1 MSHDDYNNIDNTSKS
16 RKKGRTAAWIAVI
29 LALLLAGS
37 VTGAYFLS
45 QDNDHNKAGLKDA
58 NKQIEELQKQNAK
71 LKIELDTTHQS
82 LTREKEI
89 RQKIEL
95 ENDTLRTMFPLYV
108 TDMQI
113 GNADANG
120 NIVGGFGKEILAE
133 NSMFLMP
140 RITYVGLKGGVQCV
154 LHIKLFDNEGNLVT
168 GSNSPSGFSY
178 AYKFNLELDEHTI
191 QLSGWGGS
199 DKGHFEPGSYR
210 YEVWL
215 GDMCL
220 RQKYFVLR

>member
-1 MSHDDYNNIDNTSKS
+1 MSNNDYNNSDNTSKT
-16 RKKGRTAAWIAVI
+16 RKKGHTTMWIAVI
-29 LALLLAGS
+29 LALLLAGCI
-37 VTGAYFLS
+37 TGAYFLS
-45 QDNDHNKAGLKDA
+45 QDNDQNKAGLKNA

-71 LKIELDTTHQS
+71 LKIRLDTTLQS
-82 LTREKEI
+82 LNREKEI
-89 RQKIEL
+89 RQEIEH
-95 ENDTLRTMFPLYV
+95 ENDTLRTMFPLYI

-120 NIVGGFGKEILAE
+120 NIVGGFGKEIDAE
-133 NSMFLMP
+133 KSMFLMP
-140 RITYVGLKGGVQCV
+140 RITYVGLKGGMQCV
-154 LHIKLFDNEGNLVT
+154 LNIKLFDNEGNLVT

-199 DKGHFEPGSYR
+199 DKGHFMPGSYR